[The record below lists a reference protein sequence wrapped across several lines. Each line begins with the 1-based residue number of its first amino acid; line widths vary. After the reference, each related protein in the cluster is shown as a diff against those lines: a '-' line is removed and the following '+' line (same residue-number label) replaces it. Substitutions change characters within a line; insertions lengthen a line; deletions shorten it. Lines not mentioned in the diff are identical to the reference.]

1 MMWCIP
7 LNIQSAS
14 RTRKFKSKFASG
26 ASNRQKHNFYDLDDF
41 GVRISFWCNLHTSRR
56 VNEQT
61 YCIHSDWTIVV
72 LLLQIPPMLSHDSQG
87 TGRWCRGWVDLLAT
101 RRSRSQKAAFLTA
114 KNGGTIPTTL
124 RLLEEMFNMPLAYKN
139 ISDFELFLN
148 QSSHA
153 ATLPLHIS
161 APTHW
166 HIDGKVRCQISCTWP
181 TASMST
187 RSSVYQVKCFSKFNS

>member
-1 MMWCIP
+1 MTGLWRSCHEFVPLPGRTEFVLETVFPLAPTQRSWRTHLGCIKMMWCIP

-26 ASNRQKHNFYDLDDF
+26 ASNRQKHNFYDF

-124 RLLEEMFNMPLAYKN
+124 RLLEEMSNMPSYRKWTCTPTK
-139 ISDFELFLN
+139 ISLTL
-148 QSSHA
+148 SS
-153 ATLPLHIS
+153 
-161 APTHW
+161 
-166 HIDGKVRCQISCTWP
+166 
-181 TASMST
+181 
-187 RSSVYQVKCFSKFNS
+187 F